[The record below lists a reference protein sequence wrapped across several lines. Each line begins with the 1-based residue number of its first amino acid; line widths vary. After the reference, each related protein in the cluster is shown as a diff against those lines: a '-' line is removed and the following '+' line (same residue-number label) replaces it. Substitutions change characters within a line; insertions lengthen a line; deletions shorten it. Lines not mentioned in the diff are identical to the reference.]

1 MTADRLFF
9 GAFTVER
16 RFGARPERV
25 FRAFADREMK
35 QRWMGC
41 EEVAA
46 PVIERLDSMSRAG
59 RRITLPLN
67 TLVFRISSKKS

>member
-46 PVIERLDSMSRAG
+46 PVIERLDFHVEGRAPDHPAVKHSRVPY
-59 RRITLPLN
+59 I
-67 TLVFRISSKKS
+67 V